1 MTYVFRAASKRTKR
15 SIRIVAE
22 GTRIPQSFIEEARR
36 RVFGAQRAKTFEAR
50 FPRTQEAGGKR

>member
-1 MTYVFRAASKRTKR
+1 MTDVFRAASKRTGR

-36 RVFGAQRAKTFEAR
+36 RVFGAQGAKAVEAKILR
-50 FPRTQEAGGKR
+50 FQAQAKR